1 MPTFVYQSL
10 CDGCGECVK
19 VCPSDI
25 MHIEPKTR
33 RAVNVEPDMCW
44 ECFSCVKACPQ
55 HAVDMRSYADFAPLG
70 HGTTVIRDEVANRI
84 YWKITYRDGRV
95 KRFDFPI
102 RTTKWGSTQPAQAFT
117 LAQEK
122 LNTELLAHEPE
133 MLMTGKDLPTLKP
146 AKNTTATESKG

>member
-25 MHIEPKTR
+25 MRIEPKTR
-33 RAVNVEPDMCW
+33 RAYNIEPDMCW

-70 HGTTVIRDEVANRI
+70 HATTVIRDEKTNRI

-95 KRFDFPI
+95 KRFDFLI
-102 RTTKWGSTQPAQAFT
+102 RTTKWGTSRPAQSFPVD
-117 LAQEK
+117 QRK
-122 LNTELLAHEPE
+122 LDSEYLAHEPE

-146 AKNTTATESKG
+146 TQTPQARKEKE